1 MEIERNTRAA
11 TSPRLSGHTPAQT
24 QNEVL
29 KYLTSGTKISEI
41 SEDVGASTFRR
52 VCPTKLKAA
61 YTCSLRLQA
70 ANTRTLRSHTLE
82 AQGSRPHILEASTFR
97 RVCPTKVC
105 GLFGIL
111 AAECQL
117 VAAW

>member
-41 SEDVGASTFRR
+41 SEYVGASTFRR

-70 ANTRTLRSHTLE
+70 AYTRSLRLKAAYTRS
-82 AQGSRPHILEASTFR
+82 SRL
-97 RVCPTKVC
+97 K
-105 GLFGIL
+105 
-111 AAECQL
+111 AAYTRSEHL
-117 VAAW
+117 P